1 MALSLRKKTNIRVRQ
16 PLNKIMIPVLD
27 DDFKDQIEAIKN
39 LILSEVNIKKIEYVT
54 DASGILIKK
63 VKPNFKALG
72 PKYGKLMKNIA
83 VRINQFNQEDI
94 NKLETEGIIEI
105 DLDGNLVEINISDVE
120 ILTEDIPGWV
130 VANIDKLTVAL
141 DITISE
147 QLKNEGIA
155 RELVN
160 RIQNIRKDLNFEV
173 TDKISIEIEKNEN
186 INNAINENYSYIC
199 SETLAE
205 SFNFVDKINDNKKL
219 SVEITSDDNV
229 FIKVMR
235 IV

>member
-1 MALSLRKKTNIRVRQ
+1 
-16 PLNKIMIPVLD
+16 MIPVLND
-27 DDFKDQIEAIKN
+27 ESKNQIEAIKN
-39 LILSEVNIKKIEYVT
+39 LILSEVNIKNIEYIT
-54 DASGILIKK
+54 DSSDILVKK

-83 VRINQFNQEDI
+83 VRINQFNQQDI
-94 NKLETEGIIEI
+94 NQLEAEGSYKF
-105 DLDGNLVEINISDVE
+105 DLDGNLIEINISDVE

-141 DITISE
+141 DIKITE
-147 QLKNEGIA
+147 KLKNEGIA

-173 TDKISIEIEKNEN
+173 IDKISVEIEKKEF
-186 INNAINENYSYIC
+186 INNAIEENFSYIC

-205 SFNFVDKINDNKKL
+205 SLNFVDKIDDENKI
-219 SVEITSDDNV
+219 SVEITDDDNV